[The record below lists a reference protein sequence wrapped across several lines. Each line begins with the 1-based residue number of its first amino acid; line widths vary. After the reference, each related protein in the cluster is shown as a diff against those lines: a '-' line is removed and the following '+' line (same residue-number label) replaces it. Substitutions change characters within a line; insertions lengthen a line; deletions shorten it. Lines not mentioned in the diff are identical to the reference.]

1 MIDLNLCF
9 TESWCFLKDRYN
21 SGRCWGSNHWG
32 RSWLASFPLD
42 PRLLESG
49 PSSLSLRRAKLK
61 PRLRE
66 LVQRH
71 FRGGVH
77 STFCPPHL
85 VAHAYMVQF
94 ASTEDKKKRKGAPQK
109 FFPPLLF
116 TLSHGPKWTSEERL
130 DFTHLRTCKRA
141 LPSEPIDES
150 PESNMATT
158 HSSRIVMP

>member
-1 MIDLNLCF
+1 MHSLFVNVSLKICYLENTTGEMIDLNLCF

-66 LVQRH
+66 LA
-71 FRGGVH
+71 FRRNLEVGLTQTSAHPTFSSCIYGPIRINWRQEKEKRSTAQIFSAVALHSESRPKMDIGG
-77 STFCPPHL
+77 
-85 VAHAYMVQF
+85 
-94 ASTEDKKKRKGAPQK
+94 
-109 FFPPLLF
+109 
-116 TLSHGPKWTSEERL
+116 
-130 DFTHLRTCKRA
+130 
-141 LPSEPIDES
+141 
-150 PESNMATT
+150 ATWFY
-158 HSSRIVMP
+158 SSSDM